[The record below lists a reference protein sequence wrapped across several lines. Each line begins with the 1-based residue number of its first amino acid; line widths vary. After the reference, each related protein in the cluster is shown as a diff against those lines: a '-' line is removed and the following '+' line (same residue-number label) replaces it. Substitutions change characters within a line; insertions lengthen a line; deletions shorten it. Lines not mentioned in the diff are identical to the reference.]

1 MDIFVLDVIGFLFK
15 SFSEIEEEI
24 IIVMKIIIEII
35 LGKVFIF
42 NVLFEFNILWEYI
55 VELFN

>member
-1 MDIFVLDVIGFLFK
+1 MDIFMLDVIGFLFK

-42 NVLFEFNILWEYI
+42 NVLFEFNILWE
-55 VELFN
+55 

>member
-42 NVLFEFNILWEYI
+42 NVLFEFNILWENI

>member
-24 IIVMKIIIEII
+24 IIVMKIIIDII

-42 NVLFEFNILWEYI
+42 NVLFVFNILWEKI